1 MRLSPSGDSNRSR
14 AARVSTLVVMRRTAF
29 SFAIILALA
38 LSACGTKSAP
48 PAGPD
53 TNQTQGNGTT
63 GVPDAC
69 ALLTTAR
76 LGELLGIE
84 PGQGQPTSVSPDR
97 SVCFYDNN
105 VITAVEIAA
114 NYDASR
120 RIIEENGS
128 TTTDIPGV
136 GKGAFFDSNG
146 QVVAKG
152 ERFFVGVTASV
163 SKDRMTDAA
172 RELLA
177 AAEAA

>member
-1 MRLSPSGDSNRSR
+1 M
-14 AARVSTLVVMRRTAF
+14 AVMRRTAH
-29 SFAIILALA
+29 SFAVILALA
-38 LSACGTKSAP
+38 LSACGTESAP
-48 PAGPD
+48 PAGPV
-53 TNQTQGNGTT
+53 TNQTQANGTT

-69 ALLTTAR
+69 SLLTTAR

-84 PGQGQPTSVSPDR
+84 PGQGQPRSVSPNR
-97 SVCFYDNN
+97 SVCFYDN

-136 GKGAFFDSNG
+136 GTGAFFDSNG
-146 QVVAKG
+146 QVIAKG